1 MKTES
6 AQVECEFEAIELE
19 DPRLRRR
26 AQLIAARLAERP
38 ELSFPKIFE
47 DARELE
53 GFYRFLRNDHV
64 EAHELLA
71 PHVANTV
78 GRIKETGGPVLCV
91 HDTTTFTF
99 DGRQNLGIIEGSR
112 RGFLAHCSMAFGLDG
127 TSLGALRVHTWQR
140 DESKPSPTKL
150 RKQGMSQESLVNMA
164 SEMDRWGESIV
175 AVEALVASPS
185 MLIHLADSEGD
196 DYRLLS
202 LLKEKELRY
211 VVRGCYDRRI
221 VDAEHSLLKTRL
233 RVGASLANRSV
244 KLEPRTKHD
253 SKRNPPR
260 EGRVAEVE
268 VRAARVS
275 IERPRK
281 LSGDVAESVE
291 LNVVH
296 VLEAKPPAGQLAI
309 EWVLLTSEP
318 IDTAEAVLAVV
329 DMYRRRWVI
338 EEFFKVLKT
347 GCAYEARQLESFDT
361 FDKALALF
369 VPVAWGLLRLRAL
382 ERVDSKLAVQE
393 CFTPDQVA
401 VLRAKSRSP
410 VNTVADA
417 FAAIATI
424 GGHIRNNG
432 RPGWLVLWRGF
443 RDLLLLVQG
452 FALARQCL
460 PAYSDQS

>member
-1 MKTES
+1 VKKES
-6 AQVECEFEAIELE
+6 AQVEGEFEAIELE
-19 DPRLRRR
+19 DPRLSRR

-38 ELSFPKIFE
+38 ELSFPKVFE

-64 EAHELLA
+64 DARELMA

-78 GRIKETGGPVLCV
+78 GRIKQTGGPALCV

-99 DGRQNLGIIEGSR
+99 GGRQNLGIVEGKL
-112 RGFLAHCSMAFGLDG
+112 RGFLAHCSVAFGLDG
-127 TSLGALRVHTWQR
+127 MPLGALRVHSWQR

-150 RKQGMSQESLVNMA
+150 RKQGMSQQAVVEMA

-175 AVEALVASPS
+175 AAEALVASS
-185 MLIHLADSEGD
+185 GTLIHLADSEGD

-202 LLKEKELRY
+202 LLKEQGCRY

-221 VDAEHSLLKTRL
+221 IDAEHSLLKTKL
-233 RVGASLANRSV
+233 RIGTPLANRSV
-244 KLEPRTKHD
+244 KLEPRTRSA

-260 EGRVAEVE
+260 EGRIAELE

-275 IERPRK
+275 IEKPK
-281 LSGDVAESVE
+281 NLPSDVEGSIE

-296 VLEAKPPAGQLAI
+296 VLEARPPQGELPV
-309 EWVLLTSEP
+309 EWILLTSEP
-318 IDTAEAVLAVV
+318 IDTPEAVLAVV
-329 DMYRRRWVI
+329 DMYRYRWII
-338 EEFFKVLKT
+338 EEFFKALKT

-361 FDKALALF
+361 FGKALAF
-369 VPVAWGLLRLRAL
+369 FIPVAWGLLRLRAL
-382 ERVDSKLAVQE
+382 ERTDSSLTVEE
-393 CFTPDQVA
+393 CFTPNQVA

-410 VNTVADA
+410 VKTVADA
-417 FAAIATI
+417 FAAIAVI

-443 RDLLLLVQG
+443 RDLLLLTQG
-452 FALARQCL
+452 FALARECL
-460 PAYSDQS
+460 PAYNDQS